1 MTSGLPDT
9 YFYLTRQRACACVR
23 MYAIG
28 ETTLSGKLSYM
39 QGRDLETFDNPIRQ
53 FIYRTLIY
61 YKTHFYVIKERKK
74 RRKLVTLNRR
84 VPDTRVQSR

>member
-9 YFYLTRQRACACVR
+9 YFYLTRRRACACVR

-39 QGRDLETFDNPIRQ
+39 RGRNLETFDNPIRQ
-53 FIYRTLIY
+53 FIYRTVIY
-61 YKTHFYVIKERKK
+61 YKTYFV
-74 RRKLVTLNRR
+74 
-84 VPDTRVQSR
+84 